1 MPSEYADDVHREQAE
16 EFIME
21 LGRFVLAFE
30 RVCDAMRHIIM
41 FMLRSQGLNN
51 QRMEQVIVGDKA
63 SAELQVMLGALY
75 CELPGQ
81 DEADKGCVKQLLKG
95 IKEVAE
101 ERNILLHCSWS
112 LGSKAAASD
121 EELYAATVRYRAK
134 QNTGSGTEVLGFSA
148 SYIRELSSELKR
160 IQVLLQRLQYCVTQ
174 KGFKVSTEFAS
185 PM

>member
-1 MPSEYADDVHREQAE
+1 MPSEYADDAHREQAE

-41 FMLRSQGLNN
+41 FMLRSQGLKNY
-51 QRMEQVIVGDKA
+51 RMEQVIVGDKA
-63 SAELQVMLGALY
+63 SAELQIMLGALY

-81 DEADKGCVKQLLKG
+81 DEIDKGCVKKLLKS
-95 IKEVAE
+95 IKGVAE
-101 ERNILLHCSWS
+101 ERNVLLHCSWG
-112 LGSKAAASD
+112 LGSKTAASD

-174 KGFKVSTEFAS
+174 TGFKVSTEFTN